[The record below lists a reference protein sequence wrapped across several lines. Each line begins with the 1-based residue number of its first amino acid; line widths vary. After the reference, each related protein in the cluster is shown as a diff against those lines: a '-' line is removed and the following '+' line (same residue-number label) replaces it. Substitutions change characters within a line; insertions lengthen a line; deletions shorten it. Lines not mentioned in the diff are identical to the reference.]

1 MIERQQ
7 YWSDHLDRI
16 AAEGV
21 TTQAYAR
28 REALSAGALYY
39 WRRRLKAEPSD
50 SAGVRSGRSLVPV
63 AVVDEAGDG
72 TGACTLT
79 LAPGIQLALAE
90 LPSPDWLAR
99 VVVQTAG
106 TS

>member
-1 MIERQQ
+1 MSERQQ

-16 AAEGV
+16 AAEGI
-21 TTQAYAR
+21 TTRAYAQ
-28 REALSAGALYY
+28 REALSAAALYY
-39 WRRRLKAEPSD
+39 WRRRLKTEASD
-50 SAGVRSGRSLVPV
+50 SAGVSSGRSLVAV
-63 AVVDEAGDG
+63 EVVDKASDG

-79 LAPGIQLALAE
+79 LAPGIRLALAE

-99 VVVQTAG
+99 VVAQTAG